1 LKLKLFSGNAN
12 LALAKSVAQ
21 HLHVPLGKAYVGRFP
36 DGEIEIKVLEN
47 VRGTDCFI
55 IQPTSEPANDNL
67 MEVLLLMDALR
78 RASASRIT
86 PVIPY
91 FGYGRQDRKAQPRVP
106 ISSKLVSNLITVAG
120 ADRVL
125 TMDLHAAQ
133 IQGFFDIPVDHL
145 YANPVL
151 IDYFKKKKLKDVVV
165 VSPDAGG
172 VERARAFAKRLDS
185 DLAIIDKR
193 RTSATE
199 TDVMHVVGEVRG
211 KTCLIIDDLV
221 DTAGTLVKS
230 ANALKSNGARTVYA
244 AAAHGVL
251 AGPAVERIEKSPLV
265 ELVITDSIALNGKK
279 SSKIKVRDEDWAFKP
294 GRNAADDLALETW
307 SVIEKQVIGWTR
319 NQSKMTDYVLWFW
332 RDRRRT
338 I

>member
-1 LKLKLFSGNAN
+1 MTQMKIFAGNAN
-12 LALAKSVAQ
+12 PALARAVAKE
-21 HLHVPLGKAYVGRFP
+21 LGVPLGKAQVGRFP

-67 MEVLLLMDALR
+67 MELLLLMDALM
-78 RASASRIT
+78 RASANRIT

-106 ISSKLVSNLITVAG
+106 ISSKLVSNLIVTAG

-125 TMDLHAAQ
+125 TMDLHAGQ

-145 YANPVL
+145 YSNPVF
-151 IDYFKKKKLKDVVV
+151 IQYFKQKKMKNVVV

-172 VERARAFAKRLDS
+172 VERARAFAKRMNY

-193 RTSATE
+193 RTSP
-199 TDVMHVVGEVRG
+199 TDADILHVVGDVRG
-211 KTCLIIDDLV
+211 KVALIVDDLV
-221 DTAGTLVKS
+221 DTAGTLAKAS
-230 ANALKSNGARTVYA
+230 KALVSSGAIKVYA

-251 AGPAVERIEKSPLV
+251 AGPALERLENAPIE
-265 ELVITDSIALNGKK
+265 ELVITDTIGLNGKK
-279 SSKIKVRDEDWAFKP
+279 LSKIRVLSVAP
-294 GRNAADDLALETW
+294 ILAEA
-307 SVIEKQVIGWTR
+307 IKRIHEE
-319 NQSKMTDYVLWFW
+319 
-332 RDRRRT
+332 RT
-338 I
+338 VSALFV